1 MPQLAPENKPLVETT
16 GQSGSTGGAKNGDV
30 LSRFSNWLG
39 LKQPGQLPNATPG
52 STVKLGPRRTQ
63 YEIRAPELHPRQVA
77 PMDLP
82 GGFGMGGPAS
92 GTPPPAQAPEPPT
105 NGANEQAEVDE
116 INRLA
121 AGTDVAGGAINAG
134 SDDPAVPT
142 ETLDME
148 GITIQGSPGGPPWM
162 WIIAGVAAL
171 YLWRKK

>member
-39 LKQPGQLPNATPG
+39 L
-52 STVKLGPRRTQ
+52 GPRRTQ

-77 PMDLP
+77 PIDVP
-82 GGFGMGGPAS
+82 GGFGFGGPAS

-105 NGANEQAEVDE
+105 DGTNEKAEVDE

-134 SDDPAVPT
+134 ADDPAVPT